1 MTKWGIAASTVGGVV
16 FTTII
21 TSIVTQKPEKLY
33 DKVSAW
39 KKERI
44 KNAFYDTIT
53 QEDVA
58 WG

>member
-1 MTKWGIAASTVGGVV
+1 MTKWGIVASTVGGVV
-16 FTTII
+16 LTTII

-33 DKVSAW
+33 DKVSVW